1 LRAAPAKLPV
11 STTVKNT
18 RSWSKVGMPGSDDG
32 GGSEQGEDDPS
43 EPILPSIQAFVRE
56 QPSAAVLDN
65 ASDLSEPRAVGLAD
79 LADVRLNPV
88 T

>member
-1 LRAAPAKLPV
+1 LHAAPAKLPV

-43 EPILPSIQAFVRE
+43 EPILPSIQSFVRE